1 MKDVNLTLPYP
12 PSVNNMYGN
21 RRNGGRILTQAGY
34 RFKSDVAAIATISRS
49 GYFEGEVRV
58 SANVYRA
65 RKSGDLDNRL
75 KAVLDALTGVCW
87 KDDDQVVEIHAYR
100 YDDKSNPRV
109 EVQIT
114 AITK

>member
-12 PSVNNMYGN
+12 PSVNLMYQTRKYGN
-21 RRNGGRILTQAGY
+21 GRGRVLTQEGHQ
-34 RFKSDVAAIATISRS
+34 FKSDVAAIAMCSRA

-65 RKSGDLDNRL
+65 RKCGDLDNRL

-100 YDDKSNPRV
+100 HDDKSNPRV
-109 EVQIT
+109 
-114 AITK
+114 